1 MMTIRVAKRTDIQAI
16 NRLNTQTL
24 QHEYPL
30 KEAEERLAYI
40 LSSPTNQLFVKES
53 HDQVV
58 GYIQLS
64 EYICTYGPVLMNVL
78 GLAVDE
84 AFQHQ
89 GIGKELLKHSE
100 QWAKEQGAQG
110 LRLNSGIERTEAHR
124 FYRHV
129 GYKEIKKQINFRKL
143 F

>member
-64 EYICTYGPVLMNVL
+64 EYICTYGPALMNVL

-84 AFQHQ
+84 AFQYQ